1 MMDAWEQLVSG
12 STITTGDAWEHLMA
26 QGGGGVASYIV
37 LSDGLE
43 VEMGA
48 NEIVVEIKQ
57 ADVDVVVDLQDIE
70 VAVDQSPLGVEI

>member
-1 MMDAWEQLVSG
+1 MDAWEQLIDG
-12 STITTGDAWEHLMA
+12 STIASGDAWEHLMA

-48 NEIVVEIKQ
+48 NEITVEIEQ
-57 ADVDVVVDLQDIE
+57 ADVEVVVDLQDIE
-70 VAVDQSPLGVEI
+70 VAVDQSPLEVEI